1 MVIFHSY
8 VKLPEGKPHWTEN
21 VWLILFWLYS
31 TSHQLFSL
39 DPCILVGLSN
49 IDSQSLN
56 PIKKSRHLPKC
67 TSKLVLLLVPPR
79 ATITS
84 PLYSLYILQTRVG
97 YILYQSVS
105 NIHMRSLHWWFVQ
118 SSCKRTSMFPVS
130 QSIDNMP
137 IGLSPISHQILSLD
151 LDIPIIS
158 RYIPSSPQNSYV
170 VPSKKS
176 PSYPENPI
184 PWKNTNIVL
193 LLLDRFYLG

>member
-1 MVIFHSY
+1 MVDSILTIFHIPSTILTRSLHSCRFI
-8 VKLPEGKPHWTEN
+8 KHRLP
-21 VWLILFWLYS
+21 L
-31 TSHQLFSL
+31 
-39 DPCILVGLSN
+39 
-49 IDSQSLN
+49 SLN

-97 YILYQSVS
+97 YILYQSVP

-137 IGLSPISHQILSLD
+137 IGLSPISNQILSLD

-170 VPSKKS
+170 VPSKKAHHILKILS
-176 PSYPENPI
+176 LEKTQILYYYCWIDSI
-184 PWKNTNIVL
+184 
-193 LLLDRFYLG
+193 